1 MLIYRDII
9 DSDINSLKITCEKKI
24 GYIYVIYNKMFDS
37 YGEDVY
43 KVGET
48 KNIEKRKNGYRTG
61 YVDKV
66 VVKYQSREFI
76 NCKKAEELLFVL
88 LRESR
93 IVKNREFFKKELS
106 EIIKNIE
113 YIERLKDK
121 EIEYLSRHIRSVM
134 FPENLLKNYLIKVGI
149 IEYEEVPLEYVNY
162 DLDKYIFKPKIPGFY
177 RFYVDKEKLKNDMLD
192 NIIENI

>member
-9 DSDINSLKITCEKKI
+9 DSNIESLKITCEKKI
-24 GYIYVIYNKMFDS
+24 GYVYVIYNKMFER
-37 YGEDVY
+37 YGENVY

-61 YVDKV
+61 YIDKTI
-66 VVKYQSREFI
+66 VKYQSREFI

-88 LRESR
+88 LKECR
-93 IVKNREFFKKELS
+93 IVKNREFFMKDLN

-121 EIEYLSRHIRSVM
+121 EIEYLSKHVKNVM
-134 FPENLLKNYLIKVGI
+134 FPEHLLRTYLIKVGI
-149 IEYEEVPLEYVNY
+149 IEDEEVPLDYVNH
-162 DLDKYIFKPKIPGFY
+162 DLDKYIFKPKDPSFYKFY
-177 RFYVDKEKLKNDMLD
+177 RDINKLKSDLLD
-192 NIIENI
+192 EIVENI